1 MSVASVAKLKYILLS
16 LRHLNEGAIA
26 VELDKLSVR
35 MLLLCYCRYY
45 LMWKCYVESCIESE
59 TNEYSFYRSSWI
71 RKGDIFTDNLTHSD
85 GTLLFRFFS

>member
-35 MLLLCYCRYY
+35 MLLLCYCRRDKI
-45 LMWKCYVESCIESE
+45 L
-59 TNEYSFYRSSWI
+59 
-71 RKGDIFTDNLTHSD
+71 
-85 GTLLFRFFS
+85 

>member
-35 MLLLCYCRYY
+35 VLPFCNRRRDKIL
-45 LMWKCYVESCIESE
+45 
-59 TNEYSFYRSSWI
+59 
-71 RKGDIFTDNLTHSD
+71 
-85 GTLLFRFFS
+85 